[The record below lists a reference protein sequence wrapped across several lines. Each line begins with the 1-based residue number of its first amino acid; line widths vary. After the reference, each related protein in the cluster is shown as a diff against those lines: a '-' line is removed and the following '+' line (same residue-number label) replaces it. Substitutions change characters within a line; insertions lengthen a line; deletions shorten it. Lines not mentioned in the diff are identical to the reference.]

1 MRVAIAAL
9 PRYGLYCSFF
19 IKMKGG
25 LIAIDNVLWGGSV
38 IDSENQDGD
47 TIAIRK
53 FNEFVSKDSRV
64 SISMIPVGDGL
75 TLAVVV

>member
-1 MRVAIAAL
+1 MR
-9 PRYGLYCSFF
+9 S
-19 IKMKGG
+19 
-25 LIAIDNVLWGGSV
+25 